1 MISLELWKARI
12 GGWGRRI
19 RSSSVPVS
27 YSRVEDGCL
36 DLITGISIYL
46 LTIIIAIMLVIGG
59 VELNPGPIS
68 GDESSIDLDVG
79 NFLFA
84 DKEQVSKPFTAVP
97 EMSIPIR
104 IRRKSYGS
112 KKRRKVFCCEKR
124 APVLDPSPN
133 SSQISN
139 VVEALD
145 NVGLESKIP
154 KLDESSPEISEEI
167 FEFALKTTAQKK
179 ISLGKKQSNIYLENE
194 LYLLIKVSQLLRI

>member
-1 MISLELWKARI
+1 MISLELWRARI

-27 YSRVEDGCL
+27 SSRVEDGCL
-36 DLITGISIYL
+36 DLMTGISIYL

-97 EMSIPIR
+97 EMSIAVPEMSIPIR

-124 APVLDPSPN
+124 APALDPSPN

-179 ISLGKKQSNIYLENE
+179 ISLGKKQSNIHLENE
-194 LYLLIKVSQLLRI
+194 